1 MKLNVKKTIYVGF
14 AFLIIQLFWQVYDSV
29 IAKMLIDSFGLSQ
42 TASGFIMALDNIVA
56 IVLLPI
62 FGALS
67 DRTNTKRGKRTPYI
81 FFGTICAAILLT
93 GVSLFDNAQNS
104 KIEQAK
110 IGDIITE
117 KADAEDVLLGVT
129 IIEDGKFR
137 PVVLD
142 EEFFSFEYKGL
153 KLNYLEKEDA
163 SLQRSEY
170 VAEIRKQNIGF
181 YVGFIIVLFLVL
193 LSMATFRTPAV
204 SLMPDVTPKPLRSKA
219 NAIINLMGSAGGII
233 SLLIMTFLSI
243 EYQSYTPLFIVIGT
257 LMLIGLALF
266 LWKVNEPKLNEEMS
280 QIEKEFGIEESS
292 TLEDPNTGKM
302 SKDVFKSFICIL
314 LGVVFWYMAYNA
326 ATSKFSVYA
335 TTVLNTGYSMPLLVA
350 QGAAIITYMPIGALS
365 TKIGRKKTVLIGVA
379 ILFAAFFIAIFVTSK
394 TALLI
399 WVAMALAGIGWA
411 TINVNSYPMVVEMSK
426 GNNVGKYTGIYYTA
440 SMSAQI
446 ITPVLS
452 GIFMDNIGFG
462 ALFPYCAIFSVLA
475 FLVML
480 FVKHGDSKPVPT
492 EKLEAFGQIED

>member
-1 MKLNVKKTIYVGF
+1 MRLDVKKTIYVGF

-42 TASGFIMALDNIVA
+42 TVSGFVMALDNIVA

-67 DRTNTKRGKRTPYI
+67 DKTKTKRGKRTPYI

-93 GVSLFDNAQNS
+93 GVSLFDNAQNT
-104 KIEQAK
+104 KIELAG
-110 IGDIITE
+110 IGDIKTCE
-117 KADAEDVLLGVT
+117 VSEDLVGEIVKGS
-129 IIEDGKFR
+129 DGELKY
-137 PVVLD
+137 L
-142 EEFFSFEYKGL
+142 EEGDVYYSYEYKGIPQKYEL
-153 KLNYLEKEDA
+153 KEDA
-163 SLQRSEY
+163 SFYRAEE
-170 VAEIRKQNIGF
+170 VAKIRQQNVGF
-181 YVGFIIVLFLVL
+181 YVGFLVILFLVL

-204 SLMPDVTPKPLRSKA
+204 SLMPDVTPKPLRSKG

-233 SLLIMTFLSI
+233 SLIIMTFLSI

-257 LMLIGLALF
+257 LMLVFLALF
-266 LWKVNEPKLNEEMS
+266 MWKVNEPKLNEEMELM
-280 QIEKEFGIEESS
+280 EKEYGVSESS
-292 TLEDPNTGKM
+292 ELEDPETGKM
-302 SKDVFKSFICIL
+302 SLNVFKSFICIL
-314 LGVVFWYMAYNA
+314 LAVVFWYMAYNA

-335 TTVLNTGYSMPLLVA
+335 TTVLDTGYSMPLLVA
-350 QGAAIITYMPIGALS
+350 QGAAIITYIPIGNLS
-365 TKIGRKKTVLIGVA
+365 TKIGRKKTILIGVA
-379 ILFAAFFIAIFVTSK
+379 ILFAAFFLAIFITSK

-440 SMSAQI
+440 SMTAQI

-452 GIFMDNIGFG
+452 GVFMDIIGYK
-462 ALFPYCAIFSVLA
+462 ALFPYCAIFAIFA
-475 FLVML
+475 FVVMM

-492 EKLEAFGQIED
+492 KKLEAFAQLDD